1 VCKNNEQKKRYLDSS
16 CTAAQVPVKDG
27 KLPTTT
33 TSIVVFVFRFLFF
46 FALIF
51 LFRWRS
57 SLVASLSLEELVDRP
72 ALTFFFFFFA
82 FFPL

>member
-1 VCKNNEQKKRYLDSS
+1 MSKKKRYLDSS
-16 CTAAQVPVKDG
+16 CTAAQVG
-27 KLPTTT
+27 KLPTTM

-46 FALIF
+46 LALIF